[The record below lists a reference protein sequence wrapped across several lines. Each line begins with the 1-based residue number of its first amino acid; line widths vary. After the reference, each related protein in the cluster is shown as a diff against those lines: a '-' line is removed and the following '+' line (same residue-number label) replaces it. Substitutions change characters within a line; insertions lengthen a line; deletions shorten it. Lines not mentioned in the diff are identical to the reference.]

1 MKKVNIIYWVAT
13 GLISLMMAFSAFSYF
28 TNPDVAAGFVHLGFP
43 DYFRIELGIAKVIG
57 VIVLLAPVWP
67 KIKEW
72 AYAGFTIN
80 FISAF
85 IAHQAVGDSLSD
97 SVGPIIALVLL
108 VISYWA
114 FGKKQASKAAN

>member
-1 MKKVNIIYWVAT
+1 
-13 GLISLMMAFSAFSYF
+13 MAFSAFSYF

-43 DYFRIELGIAKVIG
+43 DYFRIQLGIAKVIG

-67 KIKEW
+67 KLKEW

-80 FISAF
+80 FISAY

-97 SVGPIIALVLL
+97 SMGPIIDLVLL
-108 VISYWA
+108 AISYWA

>member
-1 MKKVNIIYWVAT
+1 
-13 GLISLMMAFSAFSYF
+13 MAFSAFSYF

-67 KIKEW
+67 KLKEW

-97 SVGPIIALVLL
+97 SMGPIIAFVLL
-108 VISYWA
+108 ATSYWA

>member
-67 KIKEW
+67 KLKEW

-108 VISYWA
+108 AISYWA

>member
-13 GLISLMMAFSAFSYF
+13 GLTSLMMAFSAFSYF

-67 KIKEW
+67 KLKEW

-85 IAHQAVGDSLSD
+85 IAHQAVGDSLFD
-97 SVGPIIALVLL
+97 SMGPIIALVLL
-108 VISYWA
+108 AISYWA
-114 FGKKQASKAAN
+114 FGKKQASKAAK